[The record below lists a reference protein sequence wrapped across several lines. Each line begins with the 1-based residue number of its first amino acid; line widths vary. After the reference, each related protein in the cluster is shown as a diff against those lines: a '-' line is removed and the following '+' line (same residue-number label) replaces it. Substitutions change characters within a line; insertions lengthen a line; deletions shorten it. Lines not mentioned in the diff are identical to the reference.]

1 MPRRSY
7 KKIKTTTDSVYKSH
21 EVAKLVNYIMVDGK
35 KSVSEK
41 IVYSVI
47 DRLGKE
53 AGDGLKALRQAIQN
67 VAPIHE
73 VKPRRIGG
81 ASYLVPTEVRP
92 DRKLFLGLNWIVT
105 AAKARP
111 NKEFRTFADKLYTEI
126 MDAAKNQGAAVA
138 KRQQTEKVADA
149 NKAFSHLKW

>member
-7 KKIKTTTDSVYKSH
+7 KKVKTTNDSVYKSH

-35 KSVSEK
+35 KSVAER
-41 IVYSVI
+41 IVYAVI
-47 DRLGKE
+47 EKLAKE
-53 AGDGLKALRQAIQN
+53 GGDGLKTLRQAIQN
-67 VAPIHE
+67 VAPLHE

-105 AAKARP
+105 AAKARA
-111 NKEFRTFADKLYTEI
+111 NKEFHSFAEKLYTEI
-126 MDAAKNQGAAVA
+126 QEAAKNQGAAVA